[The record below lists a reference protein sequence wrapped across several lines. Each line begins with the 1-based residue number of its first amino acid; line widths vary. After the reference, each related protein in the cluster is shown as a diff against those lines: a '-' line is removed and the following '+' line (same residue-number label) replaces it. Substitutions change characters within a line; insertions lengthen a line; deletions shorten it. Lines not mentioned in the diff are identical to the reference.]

1 MQTMADY
8 RAAPVDA
15 AAPASVRTFDP
26 VFSPEYF
33 EGVLTRRVIAF
44 LLDVCIITIP
54 IVVACLFIALFGIVT
69 LGLGWALF
77 WLVSPAAVIW
87 PVVYYGMTLGGPHS
101 ATLGMRAVDIEMRTW
116 NGRRAYFL
124 LGAVHAIIYWISV
137 SALTPLVLLVAF
149 FNRRRRLLQDFL
161 LGTVIVNTEE
171 RATRIRGGPAVTPI
185 AGSRTR
191 PF

>member
-1 MQTMADY
+1 MTDY
-8 RAAPVDA
+8 TTAPIDA
-15 AAPASVRTFDP
+15 ATGTSARTYDP
-26 VFSPEYF
+26 ILSPEYF
-33 EGVLTRRVIAF
+33 DGVLTRRVIAF

-54 IVVACLFIALFGIVT
+54 IVVPCLFIALFGIVT

-101 ATLGMRAVDIEMRTW
+101 ATLGMRAVDIQMRTW
-116 NGRRAYFL
+116 NGGRAYFL

-137 SALTPLVLLVAF
+137 SALTPLILLLAL

-161 LGTVIVNTEE
+161 LGTVVVNTEE
-171 RATRIRGGPAVTPI
+171 RATRIRGGPAVPPI
-185 AGSRTR
+185 TGSRTR

>member
-1 MQTMADY
+1 MADY
-8 RAAPVDA
+8 KAAPIGA
-15 AAPASVRTFDP
+15 ATATSAHTYDP

-33 EGVLTRRVIAF
+33 EGVLTRRALAF

-54 IVVACLFIALFGIVT
+54 LAIASLFIFLFGIVT
-69 LGLGWALF
+69 LGLGWMLF
-77 WLVSPAAVIW
+77 WLMSPAAVIW

-116 NGRRAYFL
+116 NGNRAYFL
-124 LGAVHAIIYWISV
+124 LGAVHAIIYWISI
-137 SALTPLVLLVAF
+137 SALTPLVLLIAF

-161 LGTVIVNTEE
+161 LGTVVVNTEE
-171 RATRIRGGPAVTPI
+171 RATRLRGGPAVTPI

-191 PF
+191 PY